1 MTTRLQQLEQL
12 VAEHPADPLA
22 RYGLAMEYA
31 NAGQTD
37 TALQH
42 FARLL
47 EQHPD
52 YIGGYQMSAQVLM
65 RAGRNGEARQL
76 LHEGISRAQKARNG
90 KAAAEMQAMLDEI
103 G

>member
-1 MTTRLQQLEQL
+1 MDRLQQLEQL
-12 VAEHPADPLA
+12 VADHPGDPLA

-31 NAGQTD
+31 NVGQTD
-37 TALQH
+37 VALQH
-42 FARLL
+42 FAKLL

-65 RAGRNGEARQL
+65 HSGRNDEARQL
-76 LHEGISRAQKARNG
+76 LHEGISRAQRARKG
-90 KAAAEMQAMLDEI
+90 KAATEMQAMLDEL